1 MKKTNTAVIL
11 CGGKGTRL
19 GSLGKKVPKTLV
31 KVQGR
36 EILWYILKVLKKN
49 HFNHIILPI
58 GNRGTSNKKF
68 CKKNPNII
76 EHIYIVENGVKT
88 NIGKRIFKIKIKL
101 NLRIFYY

>member
-58 GNRGTSNKKF
+58 GYRGTSIKKF
-68 CKKNPNII
+68 CKKNPKIIYRKNIF
-76 EHIYIVENGVKT
+76 IY
-88 NIGKRIFKIKIKL
+88 FKS
-101 NLRIFYY
+101 Y

>member
-58 GNRGTSNKKF
+58 GYRGTSIKKF

-76 EHIYIVENGVKT
+76 EHIDIVKPA
-88 NIGKRIFKIKIKL
+88 L
-101 NLRIFYY
+101 NPILGREYSK